1 MIIGVVGFIGSGKGT
16 VADILVQKHNF
27 TKLSFADSLKD
38 ATAAIFGWPRN
49 LLEGETDES
58 RAWREEKDE
67 WWSEKTGKHITP
79 RNMLQMMGTEVGRD
93 MLDPN
98 IWIYSLER
106 KMNLYPNVVI
116 ADVRFPNEIKF
127 IQDKGGFVIR
137 VKRGSDPEWY
147 DTAKAANDPM
157 FLHAPEAHDELI
169 KTVHY
174 SEWAWIGQNFDY
186 QLDNVGPLSMLDGDV
201 AHMLKVFSGPIGPLN
216 HFYGKTHTEE
226 TREKIRT
233 NMRKNNL

>member
-38 ATAAIFGWPRN
+38 ATAAIFGWPRH
-49 LLEGETDES
+49 LLEGETAES

-67 WWSEKTGKHITP
+67 WWSEKTGKYITP
-79 RNMLQMMGTEVGRD
+79 RNMLQVMGTEVGRD

-106 KMNLYPNVVI
+106 KMDLYPNVVI

-127 IQDKGGFVIR
+127 IQEKGGFVIR

-147 DTAKAANDPM
+147 DTAYRANKESNTDLMVDYP
-157 FLHAPEAHDELI
+157 I
-169 KTVHY
+169 HY
-174 SEWAWIGQNFDY
+174 SEWAWIGSIMDHELHNTGT
-186 QLDNVGPLSMLDGDV
+186 VSMLDGDV
-201 AHMLKVFSGPIGPLN
+201 AHMLKVFTGPQKPATIAA
-216 HFYGKTHTEE
+216 
-226 TREKIRT
+226 
-233 NMRKNNL
+233 

>member
-16 VADILVQKHNF
+16 IADILVQKHNF

-38 ATAAIFGWPRN
+38 ATAAIFGWPRH
-49 LLEGETDES
+49 LLEGETAES

-106 KMNLYPNVVI
+106 KMDLYPNVVI

-137 VKRGSDPEWY
+137 VKRGADPEWY
-147 DTAKAANDPM
+147 DTALSDNKNGFESEVSQM
-157 FLHAPEAHDELI
+157 SIYYPE
-169 KTVHY
+169 VHY

-186 QLDNVGPLSMLDGDV
+186 QLDNIGPLSMLDGDV
-201 AHMLKVFSGPIGPLN
+201 QHMIRVFTGPQKPATIAA
-216 HFYGKTHTEE
+216 
-226 TREKIRT
+226 
-233 NMRKNNL
+233 

>member
-38 ATAAIFGWPRN
+38 ATAAIFGWPRH
-49 LLEGETDES
+49 LLEGETAES
-58 RAWREEKDE
+58 RAWREDKDE
-67 WWSEKTGKHITP
+67 WWSEKTGKYITP
-79 RNMLQMMGTEVGRD
+79 RNMLQVMGTEVGRD

-106 KMNLYPNVVI
+106 KMDLYPNVVI

-127 IQDKGGFVIR
+127 IQEKGGFVIR

-147 DTAKAANDPM
+147 DTAYRANKEGNTDLM
-157 FLHAPEAHDELI
+157 VDYSI
-169 KTVHY
+169 HY

-201 AHMLKVFSGPIGPLN
+201 AHMLKVFTGPQKPATIAA
-216 HFYGKTHTEE
+216 
-226 TREKIRT
+226 
-233 NMRKNNL
+233 